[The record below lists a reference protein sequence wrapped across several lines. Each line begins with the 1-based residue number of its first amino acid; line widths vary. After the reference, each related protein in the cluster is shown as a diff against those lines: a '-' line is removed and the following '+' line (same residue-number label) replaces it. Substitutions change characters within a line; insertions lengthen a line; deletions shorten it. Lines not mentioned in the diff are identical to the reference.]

1 MIKSKIPP
9 IEGSCSAKEMFAL
22 LAVGDSMLPEF
33 KDNTLL
39 VIDPEAPVKDGSF
52 VIGKVKEEYILRQLR
67 IKNHGD
73 KANELFLQPLN
84 DLYDTVK
91 IDSIDDV
98 IGLVVQQGSRK
109 RNMKKYR

>member
-1 MIKSKIPP
+1 MLKSKIPP

-22 LAVGDSMLPEF
+22 RALGDSMIPEF

-52 VIGKVKEEYILRQLR
+52 VIGKVKDEYILRQLR
-67 IKNHGD
+67 IEGD
-73 KANELFLQPLN
+73 KFFLQPLN
-84 DLYDTVK
+84 DLYDTVQV
-91 IDSIDDV
+91 DGIDDI

>member
-22 LAVGDSMLPEF
+22 LALGDSMLPEF

-52 VIGKVKEEYILRQLR
+52 VIGKVNDEYILRQLR
-67 IKNHGD
+67 IIDD
-73 KANELFLQPLN
+73 KFFLSPLN
-84 DLYDTVK
+84 DLYETIQVGG
-91 IDSIDDV
+91 IDDI